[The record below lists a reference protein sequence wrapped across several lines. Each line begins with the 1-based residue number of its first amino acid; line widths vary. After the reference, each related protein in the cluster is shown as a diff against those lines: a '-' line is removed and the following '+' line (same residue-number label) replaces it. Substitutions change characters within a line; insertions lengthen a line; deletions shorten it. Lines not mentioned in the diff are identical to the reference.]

1 MVANAQMKAQVH
13 AGSAHRP
20 PVKRIMV
27 QGTMSG
33 VGKSVLAAG
42 LCRVLAR
49 DGLAVAPFKSQNMA
63 LNSFITPDGAEIGR
77 AQAMQAEACGI
88 PPEACMN
95 PILLKPTADTT
106 SQVIV
111 NGHVRG
117 DMPARTYFEKKRAL
131 VPDILRAYDSLAE
144 RFDCIVIEGAG
155 SPAEINLKDDD
166 IVNMGL
172 AAMVDAP
179 VLLVGDIDRG
189 GVFAQLAGTM
199 MLLEP
204 DERARVRGLVVN
216 KFRGDRSILE
226 PGLAQLEQITGV
238 SVAGVVPYAALDLD
252 DEDSLSERLSARAA
266 GALADIAVVRLPR
279 ISNFTDFIPL
289 EAVDGVGVR
298 YVSNPHDLGRPDLII
313 IPGTKSTLGDLAWMR
328 TSGMAPAVV
337 RASRAGVP
345 VVGICGGYQMLGMSV
360 SDPTGAE
367 GGGEQPGLGLLPVET
382 VFAPTKHQV
391 QVEGAVV
398 CEVAAA
404 AAAARL
410 GGSGGGAGAAGRGEL
425 ADDAAGAA
433 AAGASGATEVAVAAS
448 APVAAARAPLAS
460 ALAGRPVR
468 GYEIHLG
475 ETKRLGGVPFSQV
488 KAAGSQPVEDGC
500 VAGDVFGSYVHGLFD
515 DPELTEALV
524 GELLARKGIDPARAR
539 AVDYA
544 AYKQRQYDELERVVR
559 ASIDMNLIERL
570 FEEQA

>member
-1 MVANAQMKAQVH
+1 MVANAQVKAQIY

-238 SVAGVVPYAALDLD
+238 PVAGVVPYAALDLD

-398 CEVAAA
+398 CDVAAA
-404 AAAARL
+404 AAAH
-410 GGSGGGAGAAGRGEL
+410 
-425 ADDAAGAA
+425 
-433 AAGASGATEVAVAAS
+433 V
-448 APVAAARAPLAS
+448 APLAS

-475 ETKRLGGVPFSQV
+475 ETKRLGGVQFSQV
-488 KAAGSQPVEDGC
+488 RAAGSQLVEDGC

-570 FEEQA
+570 FEEQS

>member
-1 MVANAQMKAQVH
+1 MVAVSQTDVRAMV
-13 AGSAHRP
+13 GGAHRP

-42 LCRVLAR
+42 LCRVLSR

-88 PPEACMN
+88 APEACMN
-95 PILLKPTADTT
+95 PVLLKPTADTT

-117 DMPARTYFEKKRAL
+117 DMPAREYFKKKHDL
-131 VPDILRAYDSLAE
+131 VPEILRAYDSLAE

-155 SPAEINLKDDD
+155 SPAEINLKEDD

-172 AAMVDAP
+172 AQMVDAP

-199 MLLEP
+199 MLLSP
-204 DERARVRGLVVN
+204 DERARVRGLIVN
-216 KFRGDRSILE
+216 KFRGDPDILA
-226 PGLAQLEQITGV
+226 PGLSRLEKIAGV
-238 SVAGVVPYAALDLD
+238 PVAGVVPYAELDLD
-252 DEDSLSERLSARAA
+252 DEDSLSERLSARTRTS
-266 GALADIAVVRLPR
+266 LVDIAVVRLPR

-289 EAVDGVGVR
+289 EAAEGVGVR

-313 IPGTKSTLGDLAWMR
+313 IPGTKSTLGDLVWMR

-337 RASRAGVP
+337 RASREGVP
-345 VVGICGGYQMLGMSV
+345 VVGVCGGFQMLGLSV
-360 SDPTGAE
+360 SDPEGAE

-391 QVEGAVV
+391 QVAGTVVRGVARTGARS
-398 CEVAAA
+398 VAA
-404 AAAARL
+404 
-410 GGSGGGAGAAGRGEL
+410 
-425 ADDAAGAA
+425 
-433 AAGASGATEVAVAAS
+433 
-448 APVAAARAPLAS
+448 

-475 ETKRLGGVPFSQV
+475 ETKRLGGSPFAQV
-488 KAAGSQPVEDGC
+488 KAVGSQAVEDGC
-500 VAGDVFGSYVHGLFD
+500 VAGDVFGTYVHGLFD
-515 DPELTEALV
+515 DPELTSALV
-524 GELLARKGIDPARAR
+524 GELLSRKGIEPARAR

-559 ASIDMNLIERL
+559 ANLDMDLIERL
-570 FEEQA
+570 FEEQS